1 MELSENTAGEL
12 NDTASLIWFVP
23 EDSTDKTTKLLE
35 PLAKKY
41 IAKWNEEKVDPEML
55 FYVSGPGD
63 NDDIRDSL
71 RSFAKL
77 KMDDVVLAIIDIPEQ
92 KVCLNN
98 YCHKPQSFAGYKFCQ
113 AHICKFWWDVVKVA
127 ISSCKEVSHTAIPYF
142 FSFRYMKLRTVRLQ
156 RRM

>member
-12 NDTASLIWFVP
+12 NDTASLIWFVK
-23 EDSTDKTTKLLE
+23 EGGSVEETMALLE

-41 IAKWNEEKVDPEML
+41 IAKWSEEKTDPEML

-77 KMDDVVLAIIDIPEQ
+77 KNDGDVLAIVDIPEQ
-92 KVCLNN
+92 KVRGYNN
-98 YCHKPQSFAGYKFCQ
+98 IIVVILLYIWQS
-113 AHICKFWWDVVKVA
+113 
-127 ISSCKEVSHTAIPYF
+127 
-142 FSFRYMKLRTVRLQ
+142 
-156 RRM
+156 

>member
-1 MELSENTAGEL
+1 MELTENTAGEL

-23 EDSTDKTTKLLE
+23 EDSTEETTKLLE

-41 IAKWNEEKVDPEML
+41 IAKWSEEKAEPEIL

-77 KMDDVVLAIIDIPEQ
+77 KTDDITLAIVDIPEQ
-92 KVCLNN
+92 KV
-98 YCHKPQSFAGYKFCQ
+98 
-113 AHICKFWWDVVKVA
+113 
-127 ISSCKEVSHTAIPYF
+127 
-142 FSFRYMKLRTVRLQ
+142 
-156 RRM
+156 